1 MRVITPG
8 RFAALSIIAPE
19 AGNSREE
26 VTMAL
31 DYDFTLTFA
40 IPGTVDPDSLENALF
55 EAGCD
60 DAIVGIGQ
68 NGRLALNFTREA
80 ESAETAILSALRDV
94 KSALPE
100 ARLVEAGPDLVG
112 ISDMARL
119 LAFSRQN
126 MRKLIQTHLTNFPL
140 PLHEGASAIWHFAD
154 VLAWFSD
161 TQRRNIQPNLM
172 EVAKVSMGVNLARE
186 AERIDQQLQARLTQE
201 QFALY

>member
-1 MRVITPG
+1 
-8 RFAALSIIAPE
+8 
-19 AGNSREE
+19 
-26 VTMAL
+26 MAR

-60 DAIVGIGQ
+60 DAILGIGQ
-68 NGRLALNFTREA
+68 NGRLAPNFTREA
-80 ESAETAILSALRDV
+80 DSAETAILSALRDV

-154 VLAWFSD
+154 
-161 TQRRNIQPNLM
+161 TQRRDIKPNLM

-186 AERIDQQLQARLTQE
+186 AERIDQQLQARLAQE
-201 QFALY
+201 QSALY